1 MAFYK
6 FTAKDKS
13 NKRIKGVIE
22 APTKMDAR
30 KQLRAKGFKQI
41 ENLSVSKDAA
51 KDNRLRRLS
60 LKDKIDF
67 TQTFQTLHR
76 AGVPIIESLLFLGN
90 EASSVSI
97 RNISNAIRQEILEG
111 ATFAGTIA
119 KYTNIF
125 DKIYIGLVKAG
136 EDSGEMD
143 KTLGR
148 LAELLNKQASINT
161 RVFGAMLYPVFVV
174 VLAVV
179 IFVVMVVFVFPKF
192 AEAFSSTGKALPP
205 ITQFCIDLGNN
216 IKGFW
221 YLYIIGVVGFVFLCI
236 QLPKWPSS
244 RKILDRWALKIP
256 VINDLVVKSNFS
268 NYLSVLLVAYNAGIP
283 IVDSLYL
290 STLTL
295 TNVVLK
301 EALEGVSKKVQQGAQ
316 MSGAMKSS
324 GVVPKMVTFMVSTG
338 EQSGRLGELLE
349 NAVSFIDQELD
360 KAIDVM
366 TKMMEPLLIVVIGV
380 IVLFL
385 ALALYL
391 PLFGMADV

>member
-1 MAFYK
+1 
-6 FTAKDKS
+6 
-13 NKRIKGVIE
+13 
-22 APTKMDAR
+22 
-30 KQLRAKGFKQI
+30 
-41 ENLSVSKDAA
+41 
-51 KDNRLRRLS
+51 
-60 LKDKIDF
+60 
-67 TQTFQTLHR
+67 
-76 AGVPIIESLLFLGN
+76 LGN
-90 EASSVSI
+90 EASSVGI

-111 ATFAGTIA
+111 STFAGTIA

-125 DKIYIGLVKAG
+125 DRIYIGLVKAG

-161 RVFGAMLYPVFVV
+161 RVFGAMLYPVFV
-174 VLAVV
+174 
-179 IFVVMVVFVFPKF
+179 VVFVFPKF

-301 EALEGVSKKVQQGAQ
+301 DALEGVSKKVQQGAQ

>member
-1 MAFYK
+1 MPFYK
-6 FTAKDKS
+6 YSAKDKN
-13 NKRIKGVIE
+13 NKRVKSVVE
-22 APTKMDAR
+22 APSKLEAKR
-30 KQLRAKGFKQI
+30 LLKSKGFKQI
-41 ENLSVSKDAA
+41 ENLTVSKNAA
-51 KDNRLRRLS
+51 KDNKLRKLS
-60 LKDKIDF
+60 LKEKIDF

-76 AGVPIIESLLFLGN
+76 AGVPIIEGLLFLGA
-90 EASSVSI
+90 EAATPGI

-111 ATFAGTIA
+111 STFAGTVA

-125 DKIYIGLVKAG
+125 DRIYIGLVKAG

-143 KTLGR
+143 KTMGR
-148 LAELLNKQASINT
+148 LADLLNKQASING
-161 RVFGAMLYPVFVV
+161 RVIGAMLYPVFVV
-174 VLAVV
+174 ILAVV
-179 IFVVMVVFVFPKF
+179 IFIVMIVFVFPKF
-192 AEAFSSTGKALPP
+192 AEAFSSTGKPLPP
-205 ITQFCIDLGNN
+205 ITQFCISLGNN
-216 IKGFW
+216 IKDMW
-221 YLYIIGVVGFVFLCI
+221 YVYIIAAVALVWLI
-236 QLPKWPSS
+236 MQLPKWKTT
-244 RKILDRWALKIP
+244 REILDKWALKIP
-256 VINDLVVKSNFS
+256 VISNLVVQSNFS

-301 EALEGVSKKVQQGAQ
+301 DALERVSKKVQQGAQ
-316 MSGAMKSS
+316 MSQAMKNS
-324 GVVPKMVTFMVSTG
+324 GVVPKMVNFMVATG

-349 NAVSFIDQELD
+349 NAVTFIDQELD

-366 TKMMEPLLIVVIGV
+366 TKMMEPLLICVIGV